1 MVFLLNNSHAQ
12 SGGGDGNYGGISHDN
27 VDFAVGVVGGVQNT
41 ISAAAEGAELISKTA
56 ARRLGFVGV
65 AFTAIDI
72 AHAYK
77 TNNLNT
83 SHYVDGAITGVLA
96 GVALFNPIG
105 LTALTIYGG
114 ARLIGGAAFDEWINN
129 QFPTGKKWN

>member
-1 MVFLLNNSHAQ
+1 MVHRYIALANAQ
-12 SGGGDGNYGGISHDN
+12 GGGGDGNYEGISHDN
-27 VDFAVGVVGGVQNT
+27 VDFAVGVVGGLQNT
-41 ISAAAEGAELISKTA
+41 ISEAAWQAKLISKTA

-83 SHYVDGAITGVLA
+83 SHYIDGAITGILA
-96 GVALFNPIG
+96 GIALANLIG

-114 ARLIGGAAFDEWINN
+114 ARLIGGSAFDEWINN
-129 QFPTGKKWN
+129 QFPTRKK